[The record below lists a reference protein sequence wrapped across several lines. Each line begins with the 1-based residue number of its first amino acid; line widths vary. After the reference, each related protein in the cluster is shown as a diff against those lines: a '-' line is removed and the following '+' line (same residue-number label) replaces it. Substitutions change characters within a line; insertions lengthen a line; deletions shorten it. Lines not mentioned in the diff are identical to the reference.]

1 MKGQG
6 KELEDPAP
14 VTKTYPTKFA
24 KPKNSLQM
32 SNNSSVNGLDQIH
45 MSEKDIN
52 AELEKMLLT
61 LKLLQAKNASTGT
74 ISMSKRIMAIQEA
87 FIQNTLGQTNSA
99 IATSSNEIS
108 DKKPVPNVKDKPPP
122 LAINGNK
129 PVSISSEKTPL
140 LSNNP
145 AEEKPKIHNGNP
157 SDTVVSP
164 SYIPEQVKAIKKP
177 NSLILV
183 PHQQNI
189 HDMSNGLLKSAD
201 GSLRIVHQCK
211 KFQGSTKEVQT
222 EEKVD
227 EWSLVSLMQHS
238 GSDDSQKQ
246 DPLSSECPHQKMVS
260 ISNMS
265 EPTSDKC
272 DKHQSDTK
280 NESDQI
286 KHNNNV
292 PEATSD
298 PICKEEIKE
307 CKIMPPLLSNNLGQH
322 SKSGLRPP
330 QHTHRLVI
338 NLDDKNRFTD
348 EVTV

>member
-1 MKGQG
+1 M
-6 KELEDPAP
+6 
-14 VTKTYPTKFA
+14 
-24 KPKNSLQM
+24 
-32 SNNSSVNGLDQIH
+32 
-45 MSEKDIN
+45 
-52 AELEKMLLT
+52 
-61 LKLLQAKNASTGT
+61 
-74 ISMSKRIMAIQEA
+74 
-87 FIQNTLGQTNSA
+87 
-99 IATSSNEIS
+99 
-108 DKKPVPNVKDKPPP
+108 KDKPPP

-177 NSLILV
+177 NSIILV
-183 PHQQNI
+183 HHQQNI

-238 GSDDSQKQ
+238 GSDDSQRQ
-246 DPLSSECPHQKMVS
+246 DLLSSECPHQKMVS
-260 ISNMS
+260 IRNMS

-272 DKHQSDTK
+272 DKHQTYTK

-286 KHNNNV
+286 KHDNN
-292 PEATSD
+292 
-298 PICKEEIKE
+298 
-307 CKIMPPLLSNNLGQH
+307 
-322 SKSGLRPP
+322 
-330 QHTHRLVI
+330 
-338 NLDDKNRFTD
+338 
-348 EVTV
+348 